1 MLTTT
6 LVALALAQAQP
17 AAPKPEVIDA
27 SAFRDKLTLLTDGKN
42 HYVTV
47 DPNARM
53 DFVFTS
59 GDGKTF
65 SKVRTQGGGRD
76 GEIRW
81 NVAMWDPRMWAG
93 DGQLAGLTMYNPNAA
108 AGTDGGSPGTRP
120 IEYTVTCAKKTT
132 AMTVVPA
139 ADAKKL
145 LTAATFVGAVFTRY
159 PEKLLRDDSGN
170 YYLVDRFRSAD
181 PSDRRDF
188 RVWAGPK
195 GNMKLLPL
203 KDIVDDSQG
212 MILSTRNG
220 NLRLITTTDGKV
232 DSKWVQGKEHTPL
245 VEVDLGRYDTA
256 RMIYLDL
263 GPYTGQ
269 RLGTPCDDLM

>member
-6 LVALALAQAQP
+6 LVALALAQQP
-17 AAPKPEVIDA
+17 AAKLEVHDA
-27 SAFRDKLTLLTDGKN
+27 SAFREKLMLLTDGKN
-42 HYVTV
+42 HYIAL
-47 DPNARM
+47 DPDARM
-53 DFVFTS
+53 DFMYTS

-65 SKVRTQGGGRD
+65 SKVRTQGGGKN

-81 NVAMWDPRMWAG
+81 DVTMWDPRMWAG
-93 DGQLAGLTMYNPNAA
+93 DGQLAGLSMFNPNIA
-108 AGTDGGSPGTRP
+108 TDGGTKP
-120 IEYTVTCAKKTT
+120 IEYTMTCAKKNTS
-132 AMTVVPA
+132 MSVVPP

-159 PEKLLRDDSGN
+159 PEKLLRDDKGN

-181 PSDRRDF
+181 PTDRRDF

-195 GNMKLLPL
+195 GNMKQLPL

-212 MILSTRNG
+212 MILSTKNG

-245 VEVDLGRYDTA
+245 TEVDLGRYDSA
-256 RMIYLDL
+256 RMVYLDL
-263 GPYTGQ
+263 GPYTGL
-269 RLGTPCDDLM
+269 RLGTPCDDMM